1 MLRPFVLAIS
11 IVVSGCSTIY
21 TVKQPADFSIY
32 EIHAR
37 SVASVDQ
44 WEIKG
49 RISVR
54 RGTKGEIGR
63 LFWKRNGDA
72 HRMELYGSFGSR
84 RIRILQDSEGAVLK
98 DTKGKTV
105 VGASIKEVL
114 EERTGW
120 ILPVN
125 ELFDWVAGRPYT
137 GSPSV
142 MTWDIDG
149 RLVMLDQAGWTVEFS
164 EYQEFDSFALPTQF
178 RITANHVNADPDSQ
192 ASEIRLA
199 ISDWGVQ

>member
-1 MLRPFVLAIS
+1 MLRPIVLAIS
-11 IVVSGCSTIY
+11 IAVSGCSTID
-21 TVKQPADFSIY
+21 TVKQSTDFSVY
-32 EIHAR
+32 ENHAR

-44 WEIKG
+44 WEIRG

-63 LFWKRNGDA
+63 LFWKRDGDA
-72 HRMELYGSFGSR
+72 HKFELYGSFGSH
-84 RIRILQDSEGAVLK
+84 RIRILQNSEGAVLK

-120 ILPVN
+120 MLPVH
-125 ELFDWVAGRPYT
+125 ELFDWVAGRPYS

-142 MTWDIDG
+142 KTWDIDG
-149 RLVMLDQAGWTVEFS
+149 RLIILDQADWTVVFS
-164 EYQEFDSFALPTQF
+164 NYQEFDSFALPTQF
-178 RITANHVNADPDSQ
+178 RITANHLNAESDSQ
-192 ASEIRLA
+192 ASEIRLV

>member
-1 MLRPFVLAIS
+1 MLRPIVLAIS

>member
-1 MLRPFVLAIS
+1 MLRPIILAIS
-11 IVVSGCSTIY
+11 IVVSGCSTTD
-21 TVKQPADFSIY
+21 TVKQPTDFSIY
-32 EIHAR
+32 ENHAR

-63 LFWKRNGDA
+63 LFWKRDGDA
-72 HRMELYGSFGSR
+72 HKMELYGSFGSR

-98 DTKGKTV
+98 DTEGKTV

-120 ILPVN
+120 MLPVH
-125 ELFDWVAGRPYT
+125 ELFDWVVGRPYS

-142 MTWDIDG
+142 KTWDIDG
-149 RLVMLDQAGWTVEFS
+149 RLIILDQAGWTVVFS
-164 EYQEFDSFALPTQF
+164 NYQEFDSFALPTRF
-178 RITANHVNADPDSQ
+178 RITANHVNADSDSQ

>member
-1 MLRPFVLAIS
+1 MLRPIVLAIS
-11 IVVSGCSTIY
+11 IVVSGCSTID
-21 TVKQPADFSIY
+21 TVKQSTDFSVY
-32 EIHAR
+32 ESHAR

-63 LFWKRNGDA
+63 LFWKRDGDA
-72 HRMELYGSFGSR
+72 HKLELYGSFGSR

-98 DTKGKTV
+98 DTNGKTV

-120 ILPVN
+120 MLPVH
-125 ELFDWVAGRPYT
+125 ELFDWVTGRPYT

-142 MTWDIDG
+142 KTWNNDG
-149 RLVMLDQAGWTVEFS
+149 RLVILDQAGWTVVFS

-178 RITANHVNADPDSQ
+178 RITANHVYADSDSQ

-199 ISDWGVQ
+199 ISDWGIQ